1 MVSIYLDDFRIPT
14 EHPFNDEWIIVRNYQ
29 EFIDKVL
36 EIGLDTIDIMS
47 LDHDLD
53 PSATKHYFDFVKKNY
68 CIDYSQILEPT
79 GIDVVKWLI
88 SHSRETGFNLPKCY
102 IHSHNPIGS
111 GNMLGQINLYL
122 KEKRLPENC
131 EIRRWKYICIKTND

>member
-1 MVSIYLDDFRIPT
+1 MKSIYLDDFRIPL
-14 EHPFNDEWIIVRNYQ
+14 EHPEGKEWIIVRDYK
-29 EFIDKVL
+29 EFVDKVL
-36 EIGLDTIDIMS
+36 EIGLSNIDIFS

-53 PSATKHYFDFVKKNY
+53 PSATSHYFDYVKKNY
-68 CIDYSQILEPT
+68 SIDYSQITEPT
-79 GIDVVKWLI
+79 GMDVVKWLI
-88 SHSRETGFNLPKCY
+88 SHSRETGLDIPKCY

-131 EIRRWKYICIKTND
+131 EIRRWKYINKQ

>member
-1 MVSIYLDDFRIPT
+1 MKSIYLDDFRIPL
-14 EHPFNDEWIIVRNYQ
+14 EHPLDKEWIVVRDYK
-29 EFIDKVL
+29 EFVDKIT
-36 EIGLDTIDIMS
+36 EIGLDNIEILS

-53 PSATKHYFDFVKKNY
+53 PSATNHYFDYVKKNY
-68 CIDYSQILEPT
+68 SIDYSQILEPT
-79 GIDVVKWLI
+79 GMDVVKWLI
-88 SHSRETGFNLPKCY
+88 KHSRETGSILPKCY

-131 EIRRWKYICIKTND
+131 EIRRWKYVNKK

>member
-1 MVSIYLDDFRIPT
+1 MKSIYLDDFRIPL
-14 EHPFNDEWIIVRNYQ
+14 EHPEGKEWIIVRDYR
-29 EFIDKVL
+29 EFVDKVL
-36 EIGLDTIDIMS
+36 EIGLDNIDIFS

-53 PSATKHYFDFVKKNY
+53 PSATNHYFDYVKKNY
-68 CIDYSQILEPT
+68 SIDYSQITEHT
-79 GIDVVKWLI
+79 GMDVVKWLI
-88 SHSRETGFNLPKCY
+88 SHSRETGFNIPKCY

-131 EIRRWKYICIKTND
+131 EIRRWKYINKQ